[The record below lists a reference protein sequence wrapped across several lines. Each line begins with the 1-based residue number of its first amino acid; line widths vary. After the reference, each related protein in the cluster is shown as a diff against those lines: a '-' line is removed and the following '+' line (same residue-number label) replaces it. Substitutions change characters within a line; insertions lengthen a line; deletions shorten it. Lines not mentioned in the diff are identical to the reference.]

1 MPKSTASS
9 TASGVA
15 AAAGASSV
23 FTSAKRAPGTPVKFE
38 DLLAKLAAKDRTNL
52 ERHLAA
58 ADAEGDGAHAKLFRH
73 VTRVLATF
81 APHAL
86 TTVGQQA
93 LQFFIA
99 DGGKYKKQVF
109 AMEDQRDGKLLVYL
123 PDVLAAGIKA
133 GIITAPKASA
143 DPTLYPIKAAPG
155 HTLKIE
161 PLDNTN
167 TPNPHAFYKH
177 MLGWN
182 RKALRVSLPVG
193 APAAET
199 TAFEALVAVAA
210 KEWTAA

>member
-1 MPKSTASS
+1 
-9 TASGVA
+9 
-15 AAAGASSV
+15 
-23 FTSAKRAPGTPVKFE
+23 VKFE

-73 VTRVLATF
+73 VTRVLATL

-109 AMEDQRDGKLLVYL
+109 ALEDPRDGKLLIYL
-123 PDVLAAGIKA
+123 PDVLAAAVKA
-133 GIITAPKASA
+133 GIVSAPKASA
-143 DPTLYPIKAAPG
+143 DPTLYPIKAAAG

-161 PLDNTN
+161 PLDNAN

-182 RKALRVSLPVG
+182 RKALRVSLAVG
-193 APAAET
+193 APAAEVS
-199 TAFEALVAVAA
+199 AAEALAGIAA
-210 KEWTAA
+210 KDWSA

>member
-1 MPKSTASS
+1 MPKSTATS
-9 TASGVA
+9 TASGI
-15 AAAGASSV
+15 AAGASTV
-23 FTSAKRAPGTPVKFE
+23 FTSARKMPGTPIKFE
-38 DLLAKLAAKDRTNL
+38 DLLTKLAAKDRTNL

-58 ADAEGDGAHAKLFRH
+58 ADAESDGAHAKLFRH
-73 VTRVLATF
+73 LTRVLATL

-109 AMEDQRDGKLLVYL
+109 ALEDPRDGRLLIYL
-123 PDVLAAGIKA
+123 PDVLAAAIKA
-133 GIITAPKASA
+133 GVVSSPKGSA
-143 DPTLYPIKAAPG
+143 DPTLHPIKSAPG

-161 PLDNTN
+161 PLDNSN

-182 RKALRVSLPVG
+182 RKALRVTLPVS
-193 APAAET
+193 APTVEVSAA
-199 TAFEALVAVAA
+199 EALVTLAA
-210 KEWTAA
+210 KEWTA